1 VRDAGH
7 REMLFELDNV
17 RRAIFRRDGKS
28 PEFDQLS
35 KVYSNLLRNWAEV

>member
-7 REMLFELDNV
+7 RKMLFELDNV
-17 RRAIFRRDGKS
+17 RRTIFRRDGKS

-35 KVYSNLLRNWAEV
+35 KVYSNLLRSWVEV